1 MFVRK
6 VLTLLVFPSPK
17 DGLFLQSQIWFV
29 LKKIFSTKCSSDLI
43 STMND
48 NSFQNWGAP
57 MHGCLKGHV
66 LLMQYSHNF
75 FYYSSKGVAECCQGY
90 VWDKIDNRCIPTR
103 KIIPKFFKVNLK
115 NNRENMPILQY
126 FSNVCL
132 NSKNNHP
139 SYSALL
145 STIFNSD

>member
-29 LKKIFSTKCSSDLI
+29 LKKIFLTKCSSDLI

-103 KIIPKFFKVNLK
+103 KIIPKKKILSKFKEQYGKYAYPVVFFQCVFK
-115 NNRENMPILQY
+115 Q
-126 FSNVCL
+126 
-132 NSKNNHP
+132 
-139 SYSALL
+139 
-145 STIFNSD
+145 